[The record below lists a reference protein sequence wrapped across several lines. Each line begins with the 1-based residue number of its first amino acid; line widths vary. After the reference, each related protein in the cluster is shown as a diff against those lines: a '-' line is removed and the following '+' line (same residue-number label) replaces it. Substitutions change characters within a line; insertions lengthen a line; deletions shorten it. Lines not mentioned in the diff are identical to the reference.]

1 MEEYLKKY
9 GFTPRDMGLDSYFAN
24 ASNRVN
30 TPKERKFNDTMLKN
44 LPLTMAYVP
53 FQEIEGTYNQD
64 DALKN
69 GTLFPNLDKPFLGR
83 KI

>member
-9 GFTPRDMGLDSYFAN
+9 GFTPSDMGLDSYFAN
-24 ASNRVN
+24 ASNSVN
-30 TPKERKFNDTMLKN
+30 MPKESKFNNTMLKN

-53 FQEIEGTYNQD
+53 FQQIEGPYNQD

-69 GTLFPNLDKPFLGR
+69 GLFLSN
-83 KI
+83 KIFIIS